1 MLRPA
6 RVLAAVILLSVPAT
20 ASAQDASSGTIAG
33 VVRDEG
39 GAVLPGVTVEAA
51 SPALIERT
59 RSVVTDG
66 EGRYRIVDL
75 RSGTYSVTFTL
86 QGFRT
91 VRREGIELSTGFV
104 ATVNADLGVGQLTET
119 ITVTGEAPLVDVQGM
134 TQQQVFTRDT
144 VKTLPIGKNAGIYAA
159 LIPGAAPLQPTQQD
173 VGGTKGEDT
182 QWFRMH
188 DSGRSTQLRDGM
200 FIGTPMG
207 GANFNSAVN
216 PATIEE
222 VTVQLTGSLTAEVM
236 GDGPQTNFVPRDGGN
251 IFSGSFSTDFGNS
264 ALQGDNIS
272 DDLRARGA
280 ARPGDLRRLYDVGG
294 GFGGPIARDRIWFFA
309 SSRYNEASSYAPG
322 NYYNKLAGT
331 LFYEPDLSRPA
342 FDRNYYQELGA
353 RFTVKAAEKH
363 RLTFVARDERSCAC
377 LRDVLIPNAT
387 TQALKSP
394 EGSGDRRYP
403 WGTYTFQGGWT
414 NPVTNKI
421 LLDAAAN
428 FLGHRIISRFG
439 NDGKPDD
446 SPDDIAVFDRVKNYW
461 YGSPGETLNQ
471 GVARGFQDF
480 SSMNLRASASYVSGA
495 HNFKTGVQFR
505 RATLDNNFFINHD
518 VSYTFAGR
526 VPESVTYW
534 ATPYRNKNRVI
545 QGAFFSQEQWTMNR
559 LTLNLGARLE
569 FVNGYIPEQHL
580 PAGPFV
586 PARDFAPVKNVPNW
600 RDINPRLGASYD
612 LFGNGRTA
620 IKGSIGRFIP
630 IQSNIPIGTTSGIVF
645 PNNPVSAMVISST
658 RTWTDNGDYIPQES
672 ELGPPS
678 ATDFGKPRV
687 VTRYADD
694 VLHGWSAGPFSWQ
707 GSVSLQHELTTGLA
721 VNVAYFRTWYGNFL
735 VTDNLL
741 AGPEDY
747 DTYCITA
754 PNNSALPHPGEQI
767 CGLLA
772 IKPAKFGRLDN
783 LVTNSQHYGN
793 QYEHHNAID
802 VTLNARFGNG
812 GLLTGGVSLG
822 KTVFDNCDVL
832 TKLPEM
838 TTASFG
844 PSGAPLGAD
853 AGRSSPQR
861 VCRLDPPLGAESQ
874 FKLSG
879 AYNLP
884 WDLRVSANY
893 QNNPG
898 IDTTA
903 TYVATNAEIAPSL
916 GRDLASGVRGT
927 ANIELIPPRSLYRE
941 GRVNQLN
948 FAINRV
954 FRAVG
959 NARIQPR
966 FELHNALN
974 SAPILAINGRY
985 GPAWQQVRSVLA
997 PRLAK
1002 FALQIDF

>member
-1 MLRPA
+1 MTRSGMLAALVLILSFAAPA
-6 RVLAAVILLSVPAT
+6 R
-20 ASAQDASSGTIAG
+20 AQDTSSGTIAG

-59 RSVVTDG
+59 RTVVSDG

-75 RSGTYSVTFTL
+75 RPGTYTVTFTL
-86 QGFRT
+86 QGFRS
-91 VRREGIELSTGFV
+91 VRREGIDISTGFV
-104 ATVNADLGVGQLTET
+104 ATVNADLGVGQLAET
-119 ITVTGEAPLVDVQGM
+119 ITVRGEAPLVDVQGM
-134 TQQQVFTRDT
+134 TQQQVFTRET
-144 VKTLPIGKNAGIYAA
+144 VKTLPMGKNAGIYAA
-159 LIPGAAPLQPTQQD
+159 LLPGAAPLSPTQQD

-222 VTVQLTGSLTAEVM
+222 VTVQLPGTLTAEVM

-251 IFSGSFSTDFGNS
+251 IFSGSFSTDFGS
-264 ALQGDNIS
+264 SRLQGDNIS
-272 DDLRARGA
+272 SELRARGA
-280 ARPGDLRRLYDVGG
+280 ARPGDLRQLYDVGG
-294 GFGGPIARDRIWFFA
+294 GIGGPIARDRVWFFG
-309 SSRYNEASSYAPG
+309 STRYNGASTYAPG
-322 NYYNKLAGT
+322 NYYNKQAGS

-353 RFTVKAAEKH
+353 RFTIKAAEKH
-363 RLTFVARDERSCAC
+363 RVTVLARDERSCAC
-377 LRDVLIPNAT
+377 LRDVLVPSASG
-387 TQALKSP
+387 ALKSP
-394 EGSGDRRYP
+394 EASGDRRYP
-403 WGTYTFQGGWT
+403 WGTYTLQAGWT
-414 NPVTNKI
+414 NPLTNHI
-421 LLDAAAN
+421 LLDAGSN

-439 NDGKPDD
+439 NDGKPDG
-446 SPDDIAVFDRVKNYW
+446 SPDDIAVFDRVRNYW

-471 GVARGFQDF
+471 GVARGYQDF
-480 SSMNLRASASYVSGA
+480 SALNIRASVSYVSGA
-495 HNFKTGVQFR
+495 HNFKTGIQYR

-534 ATPYRNKNRVI
+534 ATPYRNMNRVA
-545 QGAFFSQEQWTMNR
+545 QGAYFAQEQWTMSR

-580 PAGPFV
+580 AAGPWV
-586 PARDFAPVKNVPNW
+586 PARDFAAVKNVPNW
-600 RDINPRLGASYD
+600 KDVNPRIGASYD

-630 IQSNIPIGTTSGIVF
+630 LQSNIPIGTTSGIVF

-658 RTWTDNGDYIPQES
+658 RTWTDANGDYVPQDS
-672 ELGPPS
+672 ELGPSS
-678 ATDFGKPRV
+678 AADFGKPRV

-694 VLHGWSAGPFSWQ
+694 VLHGWSAGPYSWQ
-707 GSVSLQHELTTGLA
+707 GSVSLQHELLTGLA
-721 VNVAYFRTWYGNFL
+721 VNAAYYRTWYGNFL

-741 AGPEDY
+741 VGPEDY
-747 DTYCITA
+747 DSYCITA
-754 PNNSALPHPGEQI
+754 PGDQRLPSPGERV

-772 IKPAKFGRLDN
+772 IKPAKFGRQDN
-783 LVTNSQHYGN
+783 LVTNSQHYGK
-793 QYEHHNAID
+793 QSEIHNAID
-802 VTLNARFGNG
+802 LTMNARFGDG
-812 GLLTGGVSLG
+812 GLLTGGVSFG
-822 KTVFDNCDVL
+822 KTVFDNCAVL
-832 TKLPEM
+832 SKLPEM
-838 TTASFG
+838 TTAAFG
-844 PSGAPLGAD
+844 PLSAD
-853 AGRSSPQR
+853 AGRASPQS

-879 AYNLP
+879 AYSLP
-884 WDLRVSANY
+884 WSLRVSALY

-916 GRDLASGVRGT
+916 GRDLAAGVRGT
-927 ANIELIPPRSLYRE
+927 ANIELINPRSLYRE

-948 FAINRV
+948 FALNRV
-954 FRAVG
+954 FRLG
-959 NARIQPR
+959 NSRVQPR

-974 SAPILAINGRY
+974 SAPILAINPRF
-985 GPAWQQVRSVLA
+985 GPAWQQVRTVLS

>member
-1 MLRPA
+1 MTRSGI
-6 RVLAAVILLSVPAT
+6 LAALVLILSLPAL
-20 ASAQDASSGTIAG
+20 ARAQDTSSGTIAG
-33 VVRDEG
+33 VVRDQA
-39 GAVLPGVTVEAA
+39 GAVLPGVTVEAS

-59 RSVVTDG
+59 RSTVSDG
-66 EGRYRIVDL
+66 EGRYRLVDL
-75 RSGTYSVTFTL
+75 RSGAYTVTFTL
-86 QGFRT
+86 QGFKT
-91 VRREGIELSTGFV
+91 VRREGIELTTGFV

-144 VKTLPIGKNAGIYAA
+144 VKTLPMGKNAGIYAA
-159 LIPGAAPLQPTQQD
+159 LIPGAAPLNPTQQD

-222 VTVQLTGSLTAEVM
+222 VTVQLPGTLTAEVM

-251 IFSGSFSTDFGNS
+251 IFSGSFSTDFGS
-264 ALQGDNIS
+264 SRLQGDNIS
-272 DDLRARGA
+272 PALRARGA
-280 ARPGDLRRLYDVGG
+280 ARPGDLRHLYDVGG
-294 GFGGPIARDRIWFFA
+294 GFGGPLSRDRVWFFA
-309 SSRYNEASSYAPG
+309 SSRYNGASTYAPG
-322 NYYNKLAGT
+322 NYYNKLTGS

-342 FDRNYYQELGA
+342 YDRNYYQELGV
-353 RFTVKAAEKH
+353 RFTIKPAEKH
-363 RLTFVARDERSCAC
+363 RVTFLARDERSCAC
-377 LRDVLIPNAT
+377 LRDVLVPSGSG
-387 TQALKSP
+387 ALKSP
-394 EGSGDRRYP
+394 EASGDRRYP
-403 WGTYTFQGGWT
+403 WGTYTLQAGWT
-414 NPVTNKI
+414 NPLTNHI
-421 LLDAAAN
+421 LLDAGSN
-428 FLGHRIISRFG
+428 LIGHRIISRFG

-446 SPDDIAVFDRVKNYW
+446 SPNDIAVFDRVRNYW
-461 YGSPGETLNQ
+461 YGSPGETLSQ

-480 SSMNLRASASYVSGA
+480 SAFNLRASVSYVSGA
-495 HNFKTGVQFR
+495 HNFKTGIQFR
-505 RATLDNNFFINHD
+505 RATLDNNFFINGD

-534 ATPYRNKNRVI
+534 ATPYRNMNRVA
-545 QGAFFSQEQWTMNR
+545 QGAYFAQEQWTMSR

-569 FVNGYIPEQHL
+569 FVNGYVPEQHL
-580 PAGPFV
+580 PAGPWV

-600 RDINPRLGASYD
+600 KDINPRVGASYD

-658 RTWTDNGDYIPQES
+658 RTWTDANGDYVPQDA

-678 ATDFGKPRV
+678 AADFGKPRI

-694 VLHGWSAGPFSWQ
+694 VLHGWSAGPYSWQ
-707 GSVSLQHELTTGLA
+707 GSVSLQHELFTGLA
-721 VNVAYFRTWYGNFL
+721 VNAAYYRTWYGNFL

-741 AGPEDY
+741 VGPEDY
-747 DTYCITA
+747 DSYCITA
-754 PNNSALPHPGEQI
+754 PNNQQLPNPGERI

-772 IKPAKFGRLDN
+772 IKPAKFGRQDN

-793 QYEHHNAID
+793 QSEIHNAVD
-802 VTLNARFGNG
+802 LTLNARFGDG

-822 KTVFDNCDVL
+822 KTVFDNCAVL
-832 TKLPEM
+832 AELPEM
-838 TTASFG
+838 TTAAFG
-844 PSGAPLGAD
+844 PLSAD
-853 AGRSSPQR
+853 AGRASPQR
-861 VCRLDPPLGAESQ
+861 VCHLDPPLGAESQ

-884 WDLRVSANY
+884 WSLRVSALY

-916 GRDLASGVRGT
+916 GRDLAAGPRAT
-927 ANIELIPPRSLYRE
+927 ANIELINPRSLYRE
-941 GRVNQLN
+941 GRVNQVN

-954 FRAVG
+954 FRMG
-959 NARIQPR
+959 NSRIQPR

-974 SAPILAINGRY
+974 SAPILAINPRF
-985 GPAWQQVRSVLA
+985 GPAWQQVRTVLA

>member
-1 MLRPA
+1 MVRPA
-6 RVLAAVILLSVPAT
+6 AVLAVLILLAVPALS
-20 ASAQDASSGTIAG
+20 AAQDASSGTIAG

-59 RSVVTDG
+59 RTAVTDG

-75 RSGTYSVTFTL
+75 RPGTYTVTFTL
-86 QGFRT
+86 QGFRS
-91 VRREGIELSTGFV
+91 VRREGVEMSTGFV
-104 ATVNADLGVGQLTET
+104 ATVNADLGIGQLTET

-134 TQQQVFTRDT
+134 TQQQVFTREA
-144 VKTLPIGKNAGIYAA
+144 VKALPIGKNAGIYAA

-200 FIGTPMG
+200 FMGLPMG
-207 GANFNSAVN
+207 GANFNSSVN
-216 PATIEE
+216 PATITE
-222 VTVQLTGSLTAEVM
+222 VAVQLTGSLTAEAQ

-251 IFSGSFSTDFGNS
+251 IFSGSFSTDFGS
-264 ALQGDNIS
+264 SSLQGDNIS
-272 DDLRARGA
+272 PELRARGA

-294 GFGGPIARDRIWFFA
+294 GFGGPIARDRVWFFA

-322 NYYNKLAGT
+322 NYYNKTAGT

-342 FDRNYYQELGA
+342 YDRNYYQELGV
-353 RFTVKAAEKH
+353 RFTVKAADKH
-363 RLTFVARDERSCAC
+363 RITFLARDERSCAC
-377 LRDVLIPNAT
+377 LRDVLT
-387 TQALKSP
+387 GLKSP
-394 EGSGDRRYP
+394 EASGDRRYP
-403 WGTYTFQGGWT
+403 WGTYTYQGGWT
-414 NPVTNKI
+414 NPLTNRI
-421 LLDAAAN
+421 LLDAGAN

-446 SPDDIAVFDRVKNYW
+446 SPDDIAVFDRVRNYW

-480 SSMNLRASASYVSGA
+480 SSLNVRASLSYVTGA
-495 HNFKTGVQFR
+495 HNFKGGIQYR
-505 RATLDNNFFINHD
+505 RATLDNNFSINHD

-534 ATPYRNKNRVI
+534 ATPYRNMNRVV
-545 QGAFFSQEQWTMNR
+545 QGAYYAQEQWTMNR

-569 FVNGYIPEQHL
+569 FVNGYVPEQHL
-580 PAGPFV
+580 PAGPWV
-586 PARDFAPVKNVPNW
+586 PARDFAAVKNVPNW
-600 RDINPRLGASYD
+600 KDINPRVGGSYD

-630 IQSNIPIGTTSGIVF
+630 IQSSIPIGTTSGIVF

-658 RTWTDNGDYIPQES
+658 RTWTDANGDYVPQEA
-672 ELGPPS
+672 ELGPSS
-678 ATDFGKPRV
+678 AADFGRPRV

-707 GSVSLQHELTTGLA
+707 GSVSLQHELTPGLA
-721 VNVAYFRTWYGNFL
+721 VNAAYFRTWYGNFL

-741 AGPEDY
+741 VAPEDY
-747 DTYCITA
+747 DSYCITA
-754 PNNSALPHPGEQI
+754 PNNSQLPNPGERV

-772 IKPAKFGRLDN
+772 IKPAKFGRQDN
-783 LVTNSQHYGN
+783 LVTNAQHYGS
-793 QYEHHNAID
+793 QSEIHNAVD
-802 VTLNARFGNG
+802 LTLNARFGNG
-812 GLLTGGVSLG
+812 GFMSGGVSLG
-822 KTVFDNCDVL
+822 KTVFDNCEVL
-832 TKLPEM
+832 RNLPEM
-838 TTASFG
+838 TTAAFG
-844 PSGAPLGAD
+844 PLSAD
-853 AGRSSPQR
+853 AGRASPER
-861 VCRLDPPLGAESQ
+861 VCHLDPPLGAESQ

-879 AYNLP
+879 AYSLP
-884 WDLRVSANY
+884 WDLRVSANF

-903 TYVATNAEIAPSL
+903 TYVATNAEIAPAL
-916 GRDLASGVRGT
+916 GRDLASGARGT
-927 ANIELIPPRSLYRE
+927 ANIELINPRSIYRE
-941 GRVNQLN
+941 GRINQLN
-948 FAINRV
+948 FAINRL
-954 FRAVG
+954 FRMGGTTRV
-959 NARIQPR
+959 QPR

-974 SAPILAINGRY
+974 SAPILQINPRY